1 MRLINN
7 TSYNLPS
14 NFQCALW
21 LDFPISKIATNRTVS
36 VGGQQNSAGRTV
48 AGSGSFQSSRRESED
63 SIEDVPG
70 QSMTLRDLRVI

>member
-1 MRLINN
+1 
-7 TSYNLPS
+7 
-14 NFQCALW
+14 LW
-21 LDFPISKIATNRTVS
+21 LDYPISKITTNRTVS

-48 AGSGSFQSSRRESED
+48 AGPGSFQSSRRESED